1 MSEHRESAEARR
13 KKLQD
18 EAASIGVT
26 EAYISQLV
34 DAFYTKIRA
43 HDVLGPIFAG
53 VIKDGDWTPHLTTM
67 KKFWS
72 SVALSSGLYS
82 GQPVPKHKAVSAI
95 RPEHFTLWLDLF
107 EQTLHET
114 APHPAAIPHF
124 MERASRIG
132 KSLQLALFW
141 TPELAAPDLNPKK

>member
-107 EQTLHET
+107 EQTLRET
-114 APHPAAIPHF
+114 ASNPAAIPYF
-124 MERASRIG
+124 MERANRIG

-141 TPELAAPDLNPKK
+141 TPREQG